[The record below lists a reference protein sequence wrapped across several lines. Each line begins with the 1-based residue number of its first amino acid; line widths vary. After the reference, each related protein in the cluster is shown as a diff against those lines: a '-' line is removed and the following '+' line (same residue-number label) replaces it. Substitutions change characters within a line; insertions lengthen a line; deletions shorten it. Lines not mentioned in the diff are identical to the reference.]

1 MRNALTAVSPRAIRV
16 SSIERLVDVVSR
28 LKDREATHCVVVDED
43 DRIVGVVGLQEV
55 ASASS
60 VRIFSDLVTSELPP
74 RVLPT
79 ASLSTVAQIMGDKP
93 GATVLVY
100 DDEEHYFGL
109 VTKDSLLGVMLAEQI
124 ALTDELERMA
134 GEKAKAAQ
142 RLEEMVAERTAEL
155 RAVVEEMEVFS
166 YSLSHDL
173 RAPLLRIVTYAGM
186 ISAEHGDT
194 LPAEVR
200 AHLKRIEASG
210 NHLVTLIRDIQAF
223 VQVSKSP
230 QPVQRIV
237 LSTLVREV
245 LETYRTF
252 LAERGALVETD
263 DDYPPVKGQ
272 YSSLFQVLGNLLYNA
287 AKFVAP
293 HQRPHIA
300 LRVHKIGDWV
310 RLRVEDKGIGVPDEA
325 QDKLFKPFSRLH
337 APESYDGTGLG
348 LAFARVAMQRMG
360 GRIGYEPRLGGG
372 SVFWI
377 ELPESTQP

>member
-16 SSIERLVDVVSR
+16 SCVERLVDVVSR
-28 LKDREATHCVVVDED
+28 LKDQEATHCVVVDDNEQV
-43 DRIVGVVGLQEV
+43 VGVVGLQEV

-74 RVLPT
+74 RVFPS
-79 ASLSTVAQIMGDKP
+79 ASLSTVAQVMGDKP
-93 GATVLVY
+93 SATVLVY
-100 DDEEHYFGL
+100 DEDQHYYGL
-109 VTKDSLLGVMLAEQI
+109 VTKDSLLGVMLVEQV
-124 ALTDELERMA
+124 ALTAALEKMA
-134 GEKAKAAQ
+134 EEKEQAAR
-142 RLEEMVAERTAEL
+142 RLEEIVAERTAEL

-186 ISAEHGDT
+186 ISSEYGDK
-194 LPAEVR
+194 LPDEVR
-200 AHLKRIEASG
+200 AHLGRIEASG
-210 NHLVTLIRDIQAF
+210 THLVTLIRDIQAF

-230 QPVQRIV
+230 QPIQRII
-237 LSTLVREV
+237 LSNLVREV
-245 LETYRTF
+245 LESYRTF
-252 LAERGALVETD
+252 LVERGAVVETD
-263 DDYPPVKGQ
+263 TDYPLVKGQ

-293 HQRPHIA
+293 QERPKIA
-300 LRVHKIGDWV
+300 LRVSMNGGWV
-310 RLRVEDKGIGVPDEA
+310 RLRVEDEGIGVPDEA
-325 QDKLFKPFSRLH
+325 QEKLFKPFSRLH

-360 GRIGYEPRLGGG
+360 GKIGYEPRPGGG

-377 ELPESTQP
+377 ELPQAS